1 MKGIRIQG
9 IEKYSNQWV
18 ALDETGT
25 KIIVGGKSL
34 KTVMNRA
41 LKKVKRPVYMR
52 VPRLDAYFAP

>member
-1 MKGIRIQG
+1 MKGIKLEG

-34 KTVMNRA
+34 KTVMDKA
-41 LKKVKRPVYMR
+41 IKKVKKPIYMR
-52 VPRLDAYFAP
+52 VPPLEVNFAP